1 MTFRDF
7 SFLVP
12 TGIRKLSTTKFTIYA
27 KRALTGLELI
37 LITDPSFP
45 ERSANDLL
53 TILYSSYTD
62 FVLKDPFYTIDMPI
76 RSTLFDRAVRQTLGV
91 TVP

>member
-1 MTFRDF
+1 MILRDF

-12 TGIRKLSTTKFTIYA
+12 TGIRKLSTSKFTMYG

-37 LITDPSFP
+37 LITDVSFP
-45 ERSANDLL
+45 EKSAYDLL

-62 FVLKDPFYTIDMPI
+62 FVLKDPFYNIDMPI
-76 RSTLFDRAVRQTLGV
+76 RSTLFDRVVRQTLGV
-91 TVP
+91 SVP